1 MEDYGFNLYTYPRLD
16 DFVKNFQA
24 WFQNPNNPIS
34 PNNSGIGGN
43 YKYYYF
49 VPSPDAI
56 HLIDF
61 GRVPFTDVSPAFF
74 NPIRSTNT
82 SGNTADVNTPLG
94 WKMQLGETF
103 SNLKLADM
111 EIIKSK
117 SVVSGLLC
125 TIINLPIKAPASASF
140 SPAGSNSLIT
150 FNDIG
155 IGETSGSKTTFLE
168 YIGDKNINWID
179 LFSQNYER
187 GVFSSTP
194 LPTVDIIQEP
204 INNKDVN
211 YESISKNVVINKQ
224 GSLKDQF
231 IAVEWYGYF
240 KAPNLGNYS
249 FSIDVGTTDYGMFWL
264 GNKAVCE
271 YVGSNADLTNP
282 SMVFKQTILDP
293 GFIPIRLQYFASK
306 TNVNGR
312 RFSLKITN
320 NDTNKVLDN
329 TSCLFT
335 IDNGNFFP
343 RFIYSAFTSS
353 VLDDFKTGKFRCY
366 SFGGLNAKNYN
377 EFYSYM
383 KRNKIDVFSGAY
395 NTENRLGAKI
405 QEYGTLLNGI
415 NYTDGKSPSDPI
427 PNKLSVYRV
436 YADLRMGKNYQI
448 DVGNAKDGQY
458 TMREIKNNIIERNNE
473 YTAFPDY
480 YPPPDFTTA
489 SPKDLNACAAECN
502 NNPDCNFY
510 YSYSSAEGNPYC
522 AIGGKYAKPV
532 FNQIAGDD
540 GKKDGSLYLRENKLS
555 KPTVSECI
563 SKTTGVDYSKIV
575 NTTAYDTSNPYFNYT
590 ISGQLEKIEEIGF
603 CDDPAVKKAI
613 EDYERSKKEAQ
624 DILYN
629 YRDYEKDGRFR
640 PSSNGQFVKPNFKL
654 DILSYYKE
662 KDKEGFKNTDAVD
675 DTAYNINNLK
685 IIQNRVSQNNSAIN
699 KNYLDL
705 SNNLIPNYLKKRD
718 LLNSDAKYDF
728 SGNILL
734 YLKDQKIPSKD
745 EQRII
750 DSADTSFSQN
760 SIYALGSITVATLL
774 ILAII
779 IARD

>member
-1 MEDYGFNLYTYPRLD
+1 MDDYGFNLYTYPRLE

-61 GRVPFTDVSPAFF
+61 GRVPFTEVSPEFF

-111 EIIKSK
+111 EIVKSK
-117 SVVSGLLC
+117 SVVSGLSC
-125 TIINLPIKAPASASF
+125 TIINLPIQVPASTSF

-150 FNDIG
+150 FNDLG
-155 IGETSGSKTTFLE
+155 IGETSGSKMTFLE
-168 YIGDKNINWID
+168 YIGDKNINWIN
-179 LFSQNYER
+179 LFSQTYER
-187 GVFSSTP
+187 GVFSSTR
-194 LPTVDIIQEP
+194 LPTADIIQEG
-204 INNKDVN
+204 INNKDIT
-211 YESISKNVVINKQ
+211 YASISKNVVINKQ
-224 GSLKDQF
+224 GALKDQF
-231 IAVEWYGYF
+231 VAVEWYGYF

-264 GNKAVCE
+264 GNKALCE

-306 TNVNGR
+306 TNANSR
-312 RFSLKITN
+312 KFSLKIMN
-320 NDTNKVLDN
+320 SETNKVIDN
-329 TSCLFT
+329 ASCLFT
-335 IDNGNFFP
+335 IDNGKFFP

-366 SFGGLNAKNYN
+366 SFGGLDAKNYN

-383 KRNKIDVFSGAY
+383 KRNKLDVFSGTY

-458 TMREIKNNIIERNNE
+458 TMREIKNNIIARNNE

-480 YPPPDFTTA
+480 YPPPDFTAA

-563 SKTTGVDYSKIV
+563 SKTTGIDYSKIV

-640 PSSNGQFVKPNFKL
+640 PSSNGDFAKPNFKL
-654 DILSYYKE
+654 DILNYYKE
-662 KDKEGFKNTDAVD
+662 KEKEGFKNTDAVD